1 MTVFLSYQYNSFCFF
16 VYFDGKFCLSGIQ
29 ISKKSAFRQQTA
41 QQIIFLFLGFLRL
54 EFCFV
59 LSMRTKQNSFFLSKY
74 FLFLFPYFPG
84 SFHFLFYYFRFY
96 IGSIFICVIC
106 RFPSF
111 FLFQKRKKKVVFPS
125 FFILH
130 PIFDLKMP
138 QIRINPSWFFHRPPL
153 CTHRL

>member
-1 MTVFLSYQYNSFCFF
+1 MTGFLSYQYNSFCFF

-74 FLFLFPYFPG
+74 FFVSLPLF
-84 SFHFLFYYFRFY
+84 SRF
-96 IGSIFICVIC
+96 F
-106 RFPSF
+106 
-111 FLFQKRKKKVVFPS
+111 S
-125 FFILH
+125 FFILLFSFLYRLYFYLCNL
-130 PIFDLKMP
+130 PIP
-138 QIRINPSWFFHRPPL
+138 VVFFFFKKEKR
-153 CTHRL
+153 RLFFLLFSSYALFSI